1 MAQITLDKKTW
12 LKHLGQFQS
21 NINDLTLIVYENP
34 SCLGYGVGYQ
44 THFYRMFEQ
53 YPDAT
58 NVKAGKIEISDLA
71 KVCAFLKKCDGSVTM
86 KQTQGGRTFYA
97 YQGNL
102 KMTMPVMDIKSN
114 KIVKNYEA
122 LVKAAQEDDWGS
134 FGQDNLKMSA
144 RTRLAEIIK
153 LAGLSSLVSKNA
165 DFKVSVNTDSSEIA
179 VSMGREHDT
188 KVFAV
193 SNLSD
198 VDVDSGGSEFESSF
212 GPWLLPC
219 LSLVNPNMISRIHFG
234 ESTGI
239 VIRQTSNTVQR
250 LLIIIDQQ
258 V

>member
-1 MAQITLDKKTW
+1 MASITLDKKTW

-53 YPDAT
+53 YPNAT
-58 NVKAGKIEISDLA
+58 NVKAGKLEVSDLS
-71 KVCAFLKKCDGSVTM
+71 KVCAFLKKCDGLVTI
-86 KQTQGGRTFYA
+86 KQTNGGKTLYV
-97 YQGNL
+97 YQDNL
-102 KMTMPVMDIKSN
+102 KLTLPATDIKSN

-122 LVKAAQEDDWGS
+122 LVVASQGNEWES
-134 FGQDNLKMSA
+134 FGNDNYGVTA

-153 LAGLSSLVSKNA
+153 LAGLSNLVSKNA
-165 DFKVSVNTDSSEIA
+165 DYTVNVNADSAEVAVSV
-179 VSMGREHDT
+179 GKQHDA

-198 VDVDSGGSEFESSF
+198 VDDSSGAGEYESSF

-219 LSLVNPNMISRIHFG
+219 LSLVNPNMTSRIHFG
-234 ESTGI
+234 QSTGL

>member
-1 MAQITLDKKTW
+1 MASITLDKKTW

-21 NINDLTLIVYENP
+21 NINDLCLIVYENP

-53 YPDAT
+53 YPDAS
-58 NVKAGKIEISDLA
+58 NVKAGKLEVSDLA
-71 KVCAFLKKCDGSVTM
+71 KVCTFLKKCDGMVTM
-86 KQTQGGRTFYA
+86 KQTSGGKTLYV

-102 KMTMPVMDIKSN
+102 KLSMPVTDIKSN

-122 LVKAAQEDDWGS
+122 LVKSAQEDDWDS
-134 FGQDNLKMSA
+134 FGADDYKVSA
-144 RTRLAEIIK
+144 RTKLAEIIK
-153 LAGLSSLVSKNA
+153 LSGLSSLVSKNA
-165 DFKVSVNTDSSEIA
+165 DYRVSVDTDAGEIS
-179 VSMGREHDT
+179 VSMGTQHDT

-193 SNLSD
+193 SHLSD
-198 VDVDSGGSEFESSF
+198 IDAASGNHEYHSSF

-219 LSLVNPNMISRIHFG
+219 LSLVNPNMTSRIHFG
-234 ESTGI
+234 ENTGL
-239 VIRQTSNTVQR
+239 VVRQTSNTVQR